1 MEIAIIPKWL
11 LKFISSDSSYQYES
25 NILIS
30 NLFIISVF
38 TLFKNLLPE
47 IVNALPHFCLFET
60 ITGIQCPAC
69 GIIRAFFEL
78 SKGNIVQACKLNFS
92 SIFVALFFVSQVPLR
107 IFSLC
112 NPQLQSNIT
121 KISRWFSWVVLVVM
135 AVNWFIYLA
144 IRFQCSSY

>member
-11 LKFISSDSSYQYES
+11 LKFITSDSSYQCES

-38 TLFKNLLPE
+38 VLFGSFLSE
-47 IVNALPHFCLFET
+47 IANTLPHFCLFEK

-69 GIIRAFFEL
+69 GIIRAFCEL
-78 SKGNIVQACKLNFS
+78 SKGNIIQACKLNFS

-107 IFSLC
+107 ICSLC
-112 NPQLQSNIT
+112 NPQLKSNIT
-121 KISRWFSWVVLVVM
+121 KISKSFSWVVLVVM
-135 AVNWFIYLA
+135 AVNWFIYLF
-144 IRFQCSSY
+144 IHCQ